1 MRMRAAIGAKSAAMV
16 IGAAMALALSSCGG
30 SGGSGGEAATTVTTI
45 EPGVLKVCLY
55 PGFAPFAI
63 KGDDGWSGWDP
74 AYLKAFAEQ
83 QGLTFEPVEVSTFN
97 DIWMRPGNDECD
109 VAGTG
114 ITETAE
120 RTQQTGQSIAWTDHY
135 YSVARSLAVRTGTK
149 IDSVED
155 LAGTTVVTTKGATA
169 DIDLLSRIKAA
180 GLTDVTVEYVND
192 EAVGTRRVAEAGP
205 GGPIA
210 FAAGVGSI
218 EVLAAS
224 IPGIEATWIHCMM
237 LPDGT
242 VTSEP
247 FAFTVREQSKGL
259 TEALNAFIAAPT
271 LPYPGGPGSGLDCP
285 N

>member
-1 MRMRAAIGAKSAAMV
+1 VNKRISMAAM
-16 IGAAMALALSSCGG
+16 GCALLLLSSGCGG
-30 SGGSGGEAATTVTTI
+30 SGVASSGDSTSTVTTL

-74 AYLKAFAEQ
+74 EYLAAFAEE
-83 QGLTFEPVEVSTFN
+83 QGLQFEPVEVGTFN

-114 ITETAE
+114 ITVTEA
-120 RTQQTGQSIAWTDHY
+120 RKQQTGTAIDWTDDY
-135 YSVARSLAVRTGTK
+135 YSVARSLAVRKGTK
-149 IDSVED
+149 ITSVED
-155 LAGTTVVTTKGATA
+155 LAGQTVVTTKGATA
-169 DIDLLSRIKAA
+169 DIDLLARIAAA
-180 GLTDVTVEYVND
+180 GLTDVKVEYVND

-205 GGPIA
+205 DGPIG

-218 EVLAAS
+218 DTLAAS

-242 VTSEP
+242 ESSEP
-247 FAFTVREQSKGL
+247 FAFTVRSGS
-259 TEALNAFIAAPT
+259 TGVAAALNAFIAAPT
-271 LPYPGGPGSGLDCP
+271 TAYAGGPGSGLDCP
-285 N
+285 K

>member
-1 MRMRAAIGAKSAAMV
+1 MRMRAAIGAKTAAGV
-16 IGAAMALALSSCGG
+16 IGAAMALALSACGG
-30 SGGSGGEAATTVTTI
+30 AGAGEARRGEATTTVTTI

-55 PGFAPFAI
+55 PGLAPFAI
-63 KGDDGWSGWDP
+63 KGDDGWNGWDP
-74 AYLKAFAEQ
+74 EYLKAFAEQ
-83 QGLTFEPVEVSTFN
+83 QGLTFQPVEVSTFN
-97 DIWMRPGNDECD
+97 DIWVQPGNDECD
-109 VAGTG
+109 VAG
-114 ITETAE
+114 
-120 RTQQTGQSIAWTDHY
+120 QSIAWTDHH

-180 GLTDVTVEYVND
+180 GLTDVKVEYVDD
-192 EAVGTRRVAEAGP
+192 EAVATRRVAEAGR

-218 EVLAAS
+218 DMLAAS

-247 FAFTVREQSKGL
+247 FAFTVREESAGL
-259 TEALNAFIAAPT
+259 AEALNAFISAPT

>member
-1 MRMRAAIGAKSAAMV
+1 MGIRVAFGAKSVTGVIVTAMT
-16 IGAAMALALSSCGG
+16 LALSACGG
-30 SGGSGGEAATTVTTI
+30 SNGEPASTVSTI
-45 EPGVLKVCLY
+45 EPGVFKVCLY

-63 KGDDGWSGWDP
+63 KGEGGWSGWDP
-74 AYLKAFAEQ
+74 AYLSAFAEQ

-120 RTQQTGQSIAWTDHY
+120 RIQQTGQSIAWTDHY
-135 YSVARSLAVRTGTK
+135 YSVARSLAVRAGTT

-155 LAGTTVVTTKGATA
+155 LAGKTVVTTKGATA
-169 DIDLLSRIKAA
+169 DIDLLARIKSA

-192 EAVGTRRVAEAGP
+192 EAVGTQQVADAGP
-205 GGPIA
+205 DGPIA

-218 EVLAAS
+218 ETLAAS

-247 FAFTVREQSKGL
+247 FAFTVREQSTGL

-271 LPYPGGPGSGLDCP
+271 LAYPGGPGSGLDCP
-285 N
+285 K